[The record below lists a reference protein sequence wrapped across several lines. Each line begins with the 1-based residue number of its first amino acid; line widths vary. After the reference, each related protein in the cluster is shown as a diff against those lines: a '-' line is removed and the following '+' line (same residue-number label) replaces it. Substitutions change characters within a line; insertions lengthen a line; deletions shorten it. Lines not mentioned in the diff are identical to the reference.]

1 MSTSYPSTAI
11 TLVDMGEVSN
21 FKTEFSYNFFT
32 PDESVNDD
40 GDVPESLQLKQSEA
54 PGASYID
61 RIQNRAPRFVKISFS
76 PISPNIKNANNEFRT
91 TNATIKAYN
100 TTDFSI
106 EDFYDKIIYE
116 DNFCDS
122 EFTSVNFRDS
132 AIDNRLYL
140 AVSGSVAQESKI
152 SNRKTQKK
160 IGKTIKQIQTNT
172 KQKLESQLD
181 AARFLQSQT
190 PAGID
195 ADFITK
201 SLSRLDRLGTA
212 IIDDKE
218 QKEKRNKSFSRIK
231 DVNLNSRINA
241 RILGDSIR
249 SLVNAPSGLLSD
261 DFAPYLK
268 RAISIQ
274 DQAAAN
280 SSASNI
286 SLNDYEAALE
296 SISETPGDGAG
307 SNVKYVGYV
316 IEKTAISPTGVIEE
330 KDPLFINGI
339 NISSAVDFSVAYGT
353 KYVYAI
359 RAVSLVTLPSTSDAT
374 DEIIDAT
381 YMVASSKK
389 ISAVRCV
396 ENVSPPPPVDF
407 NVIYR
412 YHERVPRLTW
422 NFPITK
428 QRDVKKFQIFRRASI
443 NEPFMLLKV
452 YDFDDSEIPII
463 NNEIIFDF
471 LIEKMNQ
478 PQVFYDDFDFN
489 KESKFIYAVACIDA
503 HGLSS
508 NLSTQFEISFNK
520 YKNRLNKRLIS
531 ASGAP
536 KSYPNLYLL
545 NDAFVDVI
553 KDSGHDRVTVYFDP
567 EFLEV
572 FNDSGSDLGLLATN
586 NNDGLYK
593 LQFINTDLQQATTLD
608 IIINDLRKNGD

>member
-122 EFTSVNFRDS
+122 EFTLVNFRDS

-140 AVSGSVAQESKI
+140 AVSGSVTQESKI

-381 YMVASSKK
+381 YMVASSKI

-572 FNDSGSDLGLLATN
+572 FNDNGSDLGLLATN

-608 IIINDLRKNGD
+608 IIVNDLRKNGD

>member
-40 GDVPESLQLKQSEA
+40 GEIPENLQLKPSESPA
-54 PGASYID
+54 ASYID
-61 RIQNRAPRFVKISFS
+61 RIQNRTPRFVKISFS

-91 TNATIKAYN
+91 TNDTIKAYGSA
-100 TTDFSI
+100 DFSI

-122 EFTSVNFRDS
+122 EFTHVNFRDN

-140 AVSGSVAQESKI
+140 AVSGSVTQESKI
-152 SNRKTQKK
+152 RNRKTQKK
-160 IGKTIKQIQTNT
+160 IGKTIKQIQANT

-190 PAGID
+190 PADID

-201 SLSRLDRLGTA
+201 SLSRLDRLGAA
-212 IIDDKE
+212 IIDEKE
-218 QKEKRNKSFSRIK
+218 QKEKRNKSFNRIK
-231 DVNLNSRINA
+231 DVTLNSRINA
-241 RILGDSIR
+241 RVLGDSIR

-280 SSASNI
+280 ASASNI
-286 SLNDYEAALE
+286 SLSDYEAALE
-296 SISETPGDGAG
+296 PISETPGDGAG
-307 SNVKYVGYV
+307 SNVRYVGYV
-316 IEKTAISPTGVIEE
+316 IEKTAISPTGVVEE

-339 NISSAVDFSVAYGT
+339 NVSSTIDFSVAYGVR
-353 KYVYAI
+353 YVYAI
-359 RAVSLVTLPSTSDAT
+359 RAISLVTLPSMSDAT
-374 DEIIDAT
+374 DELIDAT
-381 YMVASSKK
+381 YMIASSK
-389 ISAVRCV
+389 IMSTVECI
-396 ENVSPPPPVDF
+396 ENVPPPPPVDF

-412 YHERVPRLTW
+412 YHERVPRLMW

-452 YDFDDSEIPII
+452 HDFDDSEIPII

-478 PQVFYDDFDFN
+478 PQTFYDDFDFN

-508 NLSTQFEISFNK
+508 NLSAQFEISFNK

-572 FNDSGSDLGLLATN
+572 FNDNGSDLGLLATN

-608 IIINDLRKNGD
+608 IIVNDLRKNGD